1 MTFMNPEN
9 YFQDQEF
16 SLELFQTRREATTIR
31 NVIGKNMSTDTKLSK
46 AQLSNLIQSE
56 EFLRNV
62 LDYLAK
68 KVISGLAVYL
78 ARDNS
83 PGLASNLA

>member
-1 MTFMNPEN
+1 
-9 YFQDQEF
+9 
-16 SLELFQTRREATTIR
+16 
-31 NVIGKNMSTDTKLSK
+31 MSTDTKLSK